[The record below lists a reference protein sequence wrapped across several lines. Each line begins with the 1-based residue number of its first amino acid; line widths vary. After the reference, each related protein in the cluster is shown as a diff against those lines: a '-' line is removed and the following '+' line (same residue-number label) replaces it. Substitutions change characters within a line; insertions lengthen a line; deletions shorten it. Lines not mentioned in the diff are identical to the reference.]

1 MTTTR
6 RRFLQVSLAAATA
19 GTLQRDA
26 LAAKAKRKLDDGTW
40 PISCRDSLLLE
51 SGEPDIWAAMH
62 ATDIDAAEVTLAPG
76 GGLPR
81 IGPKKDSHSIA
92 TPADV
97 RKLAIAATKH
107 GKQIAAFCHLSYYDD
122 RTEEEISLTLLAA
135 RAAVE
140 LGVPVVRIDL
150 VPRKI
155 KNLEAFADLS
165 IQVGK
170 RLVEATKAMP
180 VSFAVENH
188 GVASNRPDFLRK
200 VFKGI
205 GSKRFG
211 LTMDMGNFYWY
222 GHPLSKLYE
231 IYTEFAPW
239 THHAHCKSISY
250 PEADRERQRE
260 MGWRYRECRCPV
272 YQGDIDYKRVVRI
285 LRKVGY
291 ANTLCID
298 DESLRKYPE
307 QQRRGI
313 LAKDAAFLRRVAKE
327 A

>member
-6 RRFLQVSLAAATA
+6 RRFLQASLAAATA
-19 GTLQRDA
+19 GAVPATVQ
-26 LAAKAKRKLDDGTW
+26 AKPKRKIDDGTW
-40 PISCRDSLLLE
+40 PISCRDSLLLH

-76 GGLPR
+76 GKLPR
-81 IGPKKDSHSIA
+81 IGPKPDAHSIA

-97 RKLAIAATKH
+97 RKLAIEATKQ
-107 GKQIAAFCHLSYYDD
+107 GKQIAAFCHLSRYDD

-150 VPRKI
+150 VQHKI
-155 KNLEAFADLS
+155 KDLDAFADFS

-180 VSFAVENH
+180 VYFAVENH
-188 GVASNRPDFLRK
+188 GGTTNRPEFLRK

-211 LTMDMGNFYWY
+211 LTMDMGNFYWF
-222 GHPLSKLYE
+222 GHPLSKLYD

-250 PEADRERQRE
+250 PQADRERRRE

-272 YQGDIDYKRVVRI
+272 YEGDIDYKRVVQI
-285 LRKVGY
+285 LRKAGY
-291 ANTLCID
+291 SNTLCID
-298 DESLRKYPE
+298 DESLGKYPE
-307 QQRRGI
+307 DQRRGI
-313 LAKDAAFLRRVAKE
+313 LAKDAAFLRRVARP
-327 A
+327 